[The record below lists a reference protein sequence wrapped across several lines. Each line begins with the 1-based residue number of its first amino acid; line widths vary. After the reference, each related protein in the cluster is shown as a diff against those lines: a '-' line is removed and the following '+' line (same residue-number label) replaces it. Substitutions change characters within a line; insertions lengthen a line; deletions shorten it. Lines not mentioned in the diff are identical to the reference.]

1 MATKKA
7 DLPQEVKQTL
17 SILPGL
23 SGSYQYFD
31 EHGEIIYVGKAKNLK
46 KRVSSYFNKHH
57 DSPKLRVMVPQIAK
71 IQFIVTDSEVEAL
84 ILESHLIKKHKPK
97 YNVLLKDDK
106 KFPYFVITEEEYP
119 RIIVARKANRN
130 KIRGKY
136 FGPYTDS
143 RAMYATLDLIKKLFP
158 LKQCKNPKF
167 KDRPCLYYHIGR
179 CMAPC
184 QRLITPDEYKKILKN
199 VELFLTGKQKELV
212 DALKKEMEKYAATE
226 DFEKAA
232 RYRDS
237 WMDVQKTME
246 HQKVVFENTNI
257 NQDIIAVYSE
267 GSLFVVSL
275 LQIRQGRLTDKKD
288 FQFSNT
294 EILCATE
301 KERTGEPQE
310 YDNNFSSES
319 EVLTTFLKEY
329 YTMASEFDI
338 PNTIVVPRILE
349 KEDLELYTKWLESAA
364 SKKVK
369 ITDAPTKRNIEL
381 LNLAQKNAKFFFE
394 KVKLEKLTEI
404 QRDYNEVGSYIQEK
418 LGLSKFPYVVECFD
432 ISHIQGTNTVAS
444 MVTFENGLPKKSK
457 YRKFKVKSTESK
469 PDDFKSLQEVV
480 ERRYFGKL
488 TETLPMP
495 DLIIIDG
502 GKGQLSSVM
511 EIFDAHD
518 FHPEVVSL
526 AKRLEEVF
534 KPHESNPVIFP
545 INSPALYFFQR
556 IRDEAHR
563 FAITFHR
570 KLRGKKA
577 TESILDEIK
586 GLSKENKEILMREFK
601 DVTKISQASFKELC
615 AAINKRAAK
624 VVYNFFNPNVQII

>member
-1 MATKKA
+1 MAIQKA
-7 DLPQEVKQTL
+7 DLSAEVKQTL
-17 SILPGL
+17 SIIPEL
-23 SGSYQYFD
+23 SGSYQYYD
-31 EHGEIIYVGKAKNLK
+31 KNGEIIYVGKAKNLK
-46 KRVSSYFNKHH
+46 KRVYSYFNKHH

-106 KFPYFVITEEEYP
+106 KFPYFVITDEEYP
-119 RIIVARKANRN
+119 RIIVARKANKN
-130 KIRGKY
+130 KIKGKY

-143 RAMYATLDLIKKLFP
+143 RAMYSTLDLIKKLFP
-158 LKQCKNPKF
+158 LKQCKTPKF

-212 DALKKEMEKYAATE
+212 AALKKEMEKYAQKE

-257 NQDIIAVYSE
+257 NQDIISVYNE
-267 GSLFVVSL
+267 GNLFVVSL

-288 FQFSNT
+288 FQFSNLNLST
-294 EILCATE
+294 ET
-301 KERTGEPQE
+301 
-310 YDNNFSSES
+310 

-329 YTMASEFDI
+329 YSMTSEYDI
-338 PNTIVVPRILE
+338 PSTVVLPKILE
-349 KEDLELYTKWLESAA
+349 KQELDLYGQWLQSI
-364 SKKVK
+364 SDKKVK
-369 ITDAPTKRNIEL
+369 ITDSPTKRNLEL
-381 LNLAQKNAKFFFE
+381 LNLAQKNAKFYFE

-418 LGLSKFPYVVECFD
+418 LGLSKFPYTVECFD

-444 MVTFENGLPKKSK
+444 MVTFENGMPKKSK
-457 YRKFKVKSTESK
+457 YRKFKVRSTESK

-488 TETLPMP
+488 SEQMPLP

-502 GKGQLSSVM
+502 GKGQLSSVL
-511 EIFDAHD
+511 EIFDKHD
-518 FHPEVVSL
+518 FHPDVVSL

-534 KPHESNPVIFP
+534 KPHQSKPVVFP

-577 TESILDEIK
+577 TESVLDEIK
-586 GLSKENKEILMREFK
+586 GLSKENKEKLIQKFK
-601 DVTKISQASFKELC
+601 DVNKISKASFEELKEVVHT
-615 AAINKRAAK
+615 RAAK
-624 VVYNFFNPNVQII
+624 AVYNFFNPIVQID

>member
-1 MATKKA
+1 MSIQKS
-7 DLPQEVKQTL
+7 DLPIEVKQTL
-17 SILPGL
+17 AIIPEL

-31 EHGEIIYVGKAKNLK
+31 KDDEIIYVGKAKNLK
-46 KRVSSYFNKHH
+46 KRVYSYFNKNH

-119 RIIVARKANRN
+119 RIIVARKSNKN
-130 KIRGKY
+130 KIKGKY

-143 RAMYATLDLIKKLFP
+143 RAMYSTLDLIKKLFP

-184 QRLITPDEYKKILKN
+184 QRMISPDDYKNILKN

-212 DALKKEMEKYAATE
+212 DALKKEMEKYAAAE
-226 DFEKAA
+226 EFEKAA

-246 HQKVVFENTNI
+246 HQKVVFENTSI
-257 NQDIIAVYSE
+257 NQDIIAVYNESN
-267 GSLFVVSL
+267 LFVVSL

-288 FQFSNT
+288 FEFSNT
-294 EILCATE
+294 EGNLS
-301 KERTGEPQE
+301 
-310 YDNNFSSES
+310 NES

-338 PNTIVVPRILE
+338 PNTVVIPRLLE
-349 KEDLELYTKWLESAA
+349 KEDVELYTKWLETTA

-369 ITDAPTKRNIEL
+369 ITDTPTKRNLEL
-381 LNLAQKNAKFFFE
+381 LNLAQKNAKFYFE
-394 KVKLEKLTEI
+394 KVKLQKLTEI

-418 LGLSKFPYVVECFD
+418 LGLLKFPYVVECFD

-444 MVTFENGLPKKSK
+444 MVTFENGLPKKSR

-488 TETLPMP
+488 TESIPMP

-511 EIFDAHD
+511 EIFEAHN
-518 FHPEVVSL
+518 FHPDVVSL

-534 KPHESNPVIFP
+534 KPHESNPVVFP

-570 KLRGKKA
+570 QLRGKKA
-577 TESILDEIK
+577 TESVLDEIK

-601 DVTKISQASFKELC
+601 DVKKISQASFEQLKEK
-615 AAINKRAAK
+615 IHTRAAK
-624 VVYNFFNPNVQII
+624 AVYNFFNPNVQVE

>member
-1 MATKKA
+1 MATKNA
-7 DLPQEVKQTL
+7 NLPQEVQQTL
-17 SILPGL
+17 SIIPEL
-23 SGSYQYFD
+23 SGSYQYYD
-31 EHGEIIYVGKAKNLK
+31 KDGEIIYVGKAKNLK
-46 KRVSSYFNKHH
+46 KRVYSYFNKHH

-119 RIIVARKANRN
+119 RIIVARKANKN
-130 KIRGKY
+130 KIKGKY

-212 DALKKEMEKYAATE
+212 DALKKEMEKYAAKE

-257 NQDIIAVYSE
+257 NQDIIAVYNESN
-267 GSLFVVSL
+267 LFVVSL

-294 EILCATE
+294 EGNL
-301 KERTGEPQE
+301 
-310 YDNNFSSES
+310 SSEY

-329 YTMASEFDI
+329 YTMASESEI
-338 PNTIVVPRILE
+338 PNTIVVPRLLE
-349 KEDLELYTKWLESAA
+349 QNDTELYTNWLA
-364 SKKVK
+364 SVANKKVK
-369 ITDAPTKRNIEL
+369 ISDAPTKRNIEL

-394 KVKLEKLTEI
+394 KVKLQKLTEI
-404 QRDYNEVGSYIQEK
+404 QRDYNEVCSYIQEK
-418 LGLSKFPYVVECFD
+418 LGLTKFPYVVECFD

-444 MVTFENGLPKKSK
+444 LVTFENGLPKKSR
-457 YRKFKVKSTESK
+457 YRKFKVRSTESK

-511 EIFDAHD
+511 EIFESKGLEVD
-518 FHPEVVSL
+518 VVSL

-534 KPHESNPVIFP
+534 KPHKSEPVIFP

-563 FAITFHR
+563 FAITYHR

-577 TESILDEIK
+577 TESVLDEIK
-586 GLSKENKEILMREFK
+586 GLSSTSKETLMKEFK
-601 DVTKISQASFKELC
+601 DVKKISKASYEELC
-615 AAINKRAAK
+615 EKIPKRSAK
-624 VVYNFFNPNVQII
+624 AVYNFFNPNVQIV

>member
-1 MATKKA
+1 MSIQKSN
-7 DLPQEVKQTL
+7 LPAEVKQTL
-17 SILPGL
+17 SIIPEL

-31 EHGEIIYVGKAKNLK
+31 KNGEIIYVGKAKNLK
-46 KRVSSYFNKHH
+46 KRVHSYFNKHH
-57 DSPKLRVMVPQIAK
+57 DSPKLRVMVPQIEK

-106 KFPYFVITEEEYP
+106 KFPYFVITDEEYP
-119 RIIVARKANRN
+119 RIIVARKANKN
-130 KIRGKY
+130 KIKGKY

-184 QRLITPDEYKKILKN
+184 QRLISPEEYKKILKN

-212 DALKKEMEKYAATE
+212 DALKKEMEKYAETE

-237 WMDVQKTME
+237 WLDVQKTME

-257 NQDIIAVYSE
+257 NQDIIAIYSE
-267 GSLFVVSL
+267 GNLFVVSL

-294 EILCATE
+294 ETMEATE
-301 KERTGEPQE
+301 GENSLSGE
-310 YDNNFSSES
+310 N
-319 EVLTTFLKEY
+319 EVLATFLKEY
-329 YTMASEFDI
+329 YTMTPEFDI
-338 PNTIVVPRILE
+338 PNTVVVPRVLE
-349 KEDLELYTKWLESAA
+349 KDDIELYTKWLESVA

-369 ITDAPTKRNIEL
+369 ITDSPTKRNIEL
-381 LNLAQKNAKFFFE
+381 LNLAQKNAKFYFE
-394 KVKLEKLTEI
+394 KVKLQKLTEI

-444 MVTFENGLPKKSK
+444 MVTFENGLPKKSR

-518 FHPEVVSL
+518 FHPDVVSL

-570 KLRGKKA
+570 QLRGKKA
-577 TESILDEIK
+577 TESVLDEIK
-586 GLSKENKEILMREFK
+586 GLSKENKEILMHEFK
-601 DVTKISQASFKELC
+601 DVKKISQASYEQLKEK
-615 AAINKRAAK
+615 IHTRAAK
-624 VVYNFFNPNVQII
+624 AVYNFFNPNVQIG

>member
-1 MATKKA
+1 MATKNA
-7 DLPQEVKQTL
+7 NLPQEVQQTL
-17 SILPGL
+17 SIIPEL
-23 SGSYQYFD
+23 SGSYQYYD
-31 EHGEIIYVGKAKNLK
+31 KDGEIIYVGKAKNLK
-46 KRVSSYFNKHH
+46 KRVYSYFNKHH

-119 RIIVARKANRN
+119 RIIVARKANKN
-130 KIRGKY
+130 KIKGKY

-212 DALKKEMEKYAATE
+212 DALKKEMEKYAAKE

-257 NQDIIAVYSE
+257 NQDIIAVYNESN
-267 GSLFVVSL
+267 LFVVSL

-294 EILCATE
+294 EGNL
-301 KERTGEPQE
+301 
-310 YDNNFSSES
+310 SSEY

-329 YTMASEFDI
+329 YTMASESEI
-338 PNTIVVPRILE
+338 PNTIVVPRLLE
-349 KEDLELYTKWLESAA
+349 QNDTELYTNWLA
-364 SKKVK
+364 SVANKKVK
-369 ITDAPTKRNIEL
+369 ISDAPTKRNIEL

-394 KVKLEKLTEI
+394 KVKLQKLTEI

-418 LGLSKFPYVVECFD
+418 LGLTKFPYVVECFD

-444 MVTFENGLPKKSK
+444 MVTFENGLPKKSR
-457 YRKFKVKSTESK
+457 YRKFKVRSTESK

-511 EIFDAHD
+511 EIFESKGLEVD
-518 FHPEVVSL
+518 VVSL

-534 KPHESNPVIFP
+534 KPHKSEPVIFP

-563 FAITFHR
+563 FAITYHR

-577 TESILDEIK
+577 TESVLDEIK
-586 GLSKENKEILMREFK
+586 GLSSTSKETLMKEFK
-601 DVTKISQASFKELC
+601 DVKKISKASYEELC
-615 AAINKRAAK
+615 EKIPKRSAK
-624 VVYNFFNPNVQII
+624 AVYNCFNPNVQII

>member
-1 MATKKA
+1 MATQKSNLQK
-7 DLPQEVKQTL
+7 EVKETL
-17 SILPGL
+17 AIIPEL
-23 SGSYQYFD
+23 SGSYQYYD
-31 EHGEIIYVGKAKNLK
+31 KDGEIIYVGKAKNLK
-46 KRVSSYFNKHH
+46 KRVYSYFNKHH

-71 IQFIVTDSEVEAL
+71 INFIVTDSEVEAL

-106 KFPYFVITEEEYP
+106 KFPYFVITEEESP
-119 RIIVARKANRN
+119 RIVVARKANKN
-130 KIRGKY
+130 KIKGKY

-158 LKQCKNPKF
+158 LKQCKTPKF

-184 QRLITPDEYKKILKN
+184 QRLITPEEYKKILKN

-212 DALKKEMEKYAATE
+212 DALKKEMEKYAANE

-237 WMDVQKTME
+237 WRDVQKTME
-246 HQKVVFENTNI
+246 HQKVVFENTSI
-257 NQDIIAVYSE
+257 NQDIVSVYNE
-267 GSLFVVSL
+267 GNLFVVSL

-288 FQFSNT
+288 FQFSNLNLSNET
-294 EILCATE
+294 
-301 KERTGEPQE
+301 
-310 YDNNFSSES
+310 

-329 YTMASEFDI
+329 YTMASETEI
-338 PNTIVVPRILE
+338 PATIVLPKLLE
-349 KEDLELYTKWLESAA
+349 KEDIELYEQWLA
-364 SKKVK
+364 SVAHKKVN
-369 ITDAPTKRNIEL
+369 ITDAASKRNIEL
-381 LNLAQKNAKFFFE
+381 LSLAQKNAKFYFE
-394 KVKLEKLTEI
+394 KVKLEKLNEI

-418 LGLSKFPYVVECFD
+418 LGLSKFPYVAECFD

-444 MVTFENGLPKKSK
+444 MVTFENGMPKKSR
-457 YRKFKVKSTESK
+457 YRKFKVRSTESK
-469 PDDFKSLQEVV
+469 PDDFQSLQEVV

-488 TETLPMP
+488 SETLPMP

-518 FHPEVVSL
+518 FHPDVVSL

-534 KPHESNPVIFP
+534 KPHESQPVVFP

-563 FAITFHR
+563 FAITYHR

-577 TESILDEIK
+577 TESVLDEIK
-586 GLSKENKEILMREFK
+586 GLSKENKEILMKEFK
-601 DVTKISQASFKELC
+601 DIKKISQASYEQLC
-615 AAINKRAAK
+615 EKIPKRAAK
-624 VVYNFFNPNVQII
+624 AVYNYFI

>member
-1 MATKKA
+1 MATKNA
-7 DLPQEVKQTL
+7 NLPQEVQQTL
-17 SILPGL
+17 SIIPEL
-23 SGSYQYFD
+23 SGSYQYYD
-31 EHGEIIYVGKAKNLK
+31 KDGEIIYVGKAKNLK
-46 KRVSSYFNKHH
+46 KRVYSYFNKHH

-119 RIIVARKANRN
+119 RIIVARKANKN
-130 KIRGKY
+130 KIKGKY

-212 DALKKEMEKYAATE
+212 DALKKEMEKYAAKE

-257 NQDIIAVYSE
+257 NQDIIAVYNESN
-267 GSLFVVSL
+267 LFVVSL

-294 EILCATE
+294 EGNL
-301 KERTGEPQE
+301 
-310 YDNNFSSES
+310 SSEY

-329 YTMASEFDI
+329 YTMASESEI
-338 PNTIVVPRILE
+338 PNTIVVPRLLE
-349 KEDLELYTKWLESAA
+349 QNDTELYTNWLA
-364 SKKVK
+364 SVANKKVK
-369 ITDAPTKRNIEL
+369 ISDAPTKRNIEL

-394 KVKLEKLTEI
+394 KVKLQKLTEI

-418 LGLSKFPYVVECFD
+418 LGLTKFPYVVECFD

-444 MVTFENGLPKKSK
+444 LVTFENGLPKKSR
-457 YRKFKVKSTESK
+457 YRKFKVRSTESK

-511 EIFDAHD
+511 EIFETKGLEVD
-518 FHPEVVSL
+518 VVSL

-534 KPHESNPVIFP
+534 KPHKSEPVIFP

-563 FAITFHR
+563 FAITYHR

-577 TESILDEIK
+577 TESLLDEIK
-586 GLSKENKEILMREFK
+586 GLSSTSKETLMKEFK
-601 DVTKISQASFKELC
+601 DVKKISKASYEELC
-615 AAINKRAAK
+615 EKIPKRSAK
-624 VVYNFFNPNVQII
+624 AVYNFFNPNVQIV

>member
-1 MATKKA
+1 MSIQKSK
-7 DLPQEVKQTL
+7 LPAEVKQTL
-17 SILPGL
+17 AVIPEL

-31 EHGEIIYVGKAKNLK
+31 KNGEIIYVGKAKNLK
-46 KRVSSYFNKHH
+46 KRVYSYFNKHH

-71 IQFIVTDSEVEAL
+71 IQFIVTDSEIEAL

-119 RIIVARKANRN
+119 RIIVARKANKN
-130 KIRGKY
+130 KIKGKY

-184 QRLITPDEYKKILKN
+184 QRLISPEEYKKILKN

-257 NQDIIAVYSE
+257 NQDIIAIYNE
-267 GSLFVVSL
+267 GNLFVVSL

-294 EILCATE
+294 ETMEAME
-301 KERTGEPQE
+301 GENSLSGE
-310 YDNNFSSES
+310 N
-319 EVLTTFLKEY
+319 EVLATFLKEY
-329 YTMASEFDI
+329 YTMTPEFDI
-338 PNTIVVPRILE
+338 PNTVVVPRVLE
-349 KEDLELYTKWLESAA
+349 KDDIELYTKWLESVAG
-364 SKKVK
+364 KKVK
-369 ITDAPTKRNIEL
+369 ITDSPTKRNIEL
-381 LNLAQKNAKFFFE
+381 LNLAQKNAKFYFE
-394 KVKLEKLTEI
+394 KVKLQKLTEI

-444 MVTFENGLPKKSK
+444 MVTFENGLPKKSR

-511 EIFDAHD
+511 EVFDAHN
-518 FHPEVVSL
+518 FHPDVVSL

-570 KLRGKKA
+570 QLRGKKA
-577 TESILDEIK
+577 TESVLDEIK
-586 GLSKENKEILMREFK
+586 GLSKENKEILMHEFK
-601 DVTKISQASFKELC
+601 DVKKISQASYEQLKEK
-615 AAINKRAAK
+615 IHTRAAK
-624 VVYNFFNPNVQII
+624 AVYNFFNPNVQII

>member
-1 MATKKA
+1 MSIQKS
-7 DLPQEVKQTL
+7 DLPTEVKQTL
-17 SILPGL
+17 AIIPEL

-31 EHGEIIYVGKAKNLK
+31 KDGEIIYVGKAKNLK
-46 KRVSSYFNKHH
+46 KRVYSYFNKNH

-119 RIIVARKANRN
+119 RIIVARKSNKN
-130 KIRGKY
+130 KIKGKY

-143 RAMYATLDLIKKLFP
+143 RAMYSTLDLIKKLFP

-184 QRLITPDEYKKILKN
+184 QRMISPDDYKNILKN

-212 DALKKEMEKYAATE
+212 DALKKEMEKYAAAE
-226 DFEKAA
+226 EFEKAA

-246 HQKVVFENTNI
+246 HQKVVFENTSI
-257 NQDIIAVYSE
+257 NQDIIAVYNESN
-267 GSLFVVSL
+267 LFVVSL

-288 FQFSNT
+288 FEFSNT
-294 EILCATE
+294 EGNLS
-301 KERTGEPQE
+301 
-310 YDNNFSSES
+310 NES

-338 PNTIVVPRILE
+338 PNTVVIPRLLD
-349 KEDLELYTKWLESAA
+349 KEDIELYAKWLETTA

-369 ITDAPTKRNIEL
+369 ITDTPTKRNLEL
-381 LNLAQKNAKFFFE
+381 LNLAQKNAKFYFE
-394 KVKLEKLTEI
+394 KVKLQKLTEI

-444 MVTFENGLPKKSK
+444 MVTFENGLPKKSR

-488 TETLPMP
+488 TESIPMP

-511 EIFDAHD
+511 EIFEAHN
-518 FHPEVVSL
+518 FHPDVVSL

-534 KPHESNPVIFP
+534 KPHESNPVVFP

-570 KLRGKKA
+570 QLRGKKA
-577 TESILDEIK
+577 TESVLDEIK
-586 GLSKENKEILMREFK
+586 GLSKENKEILMKEFK
-601 DVTKISQASFKELC
+601 DVKKISQASFEQLKEK
-615 AAINKRAAK
+615 IHTRAAK
-624 VVYNFFNPNVQII
+624 AVYNFFNPNVQVE

>member
-1 MATKKA
+1 MSIQKSN
-7 DLPQEVKQTL
+7 LPTEVKQTL
-17 SILPGL
+17 SIIPEL

-31 EHGEIIYVGKAKNLK
+31 KNGEIIYVGKAKNLK
-46 KRVSSYFNKHH
+46 KRVYSYFNKHH

-119 RIIVARKANRN
+119 RIIVARKANKN
-130 KIRGKY
+130 KIKGKY

-184 QRLITPDEYKKILKN
+184 QRLITPEEYKKILKN

-237 WMDVQKTME
+237 WLDVQKTME

-257 NQDIIAVYSE
+257 NQDIIAIYSE
-267 GSLFVVSL
+267 GNLFVVSL

-294 EILCATE
+294 ETMEAE
-301 KERTGEPQE
+301 AGENSLSGE
-310 YDNNFSSES
+310 E
-319 EVLTTFLKEY
+319 EVLSTFLKEY
-329 YTMASEFDI
+329 YTMTPEFDI
-338 PNTIVVPRILE
+338 PNTVVIPRVLE
-349 KEDLELYTKWLESAA
+349 KDDIELYTKWLESVA

-369 ITDAPTKRNIEL
+369 ITDSPTKRNIEL
-381 LNLAQKNAKFFFE
+381 LNLAQKNAKFYFE
-394 KVKLEKLTEI
+394 KVKLQKLTEI

-444 MVTFENGLPKKSK
+444 MVTFENGLPKKSR

-518 FHPEVVSL
+518 FHPDVVSL

-570 KLRGKKA
+570 QLRGKKA
-577 TESILDEIK
+577 TESVLDEIK
-586 GLSKENKEILMREFK
+586 GLSKENKEILMHEFK
-601 DVTKISQASFKELC
+601 DVKKISQASYEQLKEK
-615 AAINKRAAK
+615 IHTRAAK
-624 VVYNFFNPNVQII
+624 AVYNFFNPNVQIG

>member
-1 MATKKA
+1 MSIQKS
-7 DLPQEVKQTL
+7 DLPTEVKQTL
-17 SILPGL
+17 AIIPEL

-31 EHGEIIYVGKAKNLK
+31 KDGEIIYVGKAKNLK
-46 KRVSSYFNKHH
+46 KRVYSYFNKNH

-119 RIIVARKANRN
+119 RIIVARKSNKN
-130 KIRGKY
+130 KIKGKY

-143 RAMYATLDLIKKLFP
+143 RAMYSTLDLIKKLFP

-184 QRLITPDEYKKILKN
+184 QRMISPDDYKNILKN

-212 DALKKEMEKYAATE
+212 DALKKEMEKYAAAE
-226 DFEKAA
+226 EFEKAA

-246 HQKVVFENTNI
+246 HQKVVFENTSI
-257 NQDIIAVYSE
+257 NQDIIAVYNESN
-267 GSLFVVSL
+267 LFVVSL

-288 FQFSNT
+288 FEFSNT
-294 EILCATE
+294 EGNLS
-301 KERTGEPQE
+301 
-310 YDNNFSSES
+310 NES

-338 PNTIVVPRILE
+338 PNTVVIPRLLE
-349 KEDLELYTKWLESAA
+349 KEDIELYTKWLETTA

-369 ITDAPTKRNIEL
+369 ITDTPTKRNLEL
-381 LNLAQKNAKFFFE
+381 LNLAQKNAKFYFE
-394 KVKLEKLTEI
+394 KVKLQKLTEI

-444 MVTFENGLPKKSK
+444 MVTFENGLPKKSR

-488 TETLPMP
+488 TESIPMP

-511 EIFDAHD
+511 EIFEAHN
-518 FHPEVVSL
+518 FHPDVVSL

-534 KPHESNPVIFP
+534 KPHESNPVVFP

-570 KLRGKKA
+570 QLRGKKA
-577 TESILDEIK
+577 TESVLDEIK
-586 GLSKENKEILMREFK
+586 GLSKENKEILMKEFK
-601 DVTKISQASFKELC
+601 DVKKISQASFEQLKEK
-615 AAINKRAAK
+615 IHTRAAK
-624 VVYNFFNPNVQII
+624 AVYNFFNPNVQVE

>member
-1 MATKKA
+1 MATQKSN
-7 DLPQEVKQTL
+7 LPKEVKETL
-17 SILPGL
+17 AIIPEL
-23 SGSYQYFD
+23 SGSYQYYD
-31 EHGEIIYVGKAKNLK
+31 KDGEIIYVGKAKNLK
-46 KRVSSYFNKHH
+46 KRVYSYFNKHH

-71 IQFIVTDSEVEAL
+71 INFIVTDSEVEAL

-119 RIIVARKANRN
+119 RIIVARKANKN
-130 KIRGKY
+130 KIKGKY

-158 LKQCKNPKF
+158 LKQCKTPKF

-184 QRLITPDEYKKILKN
+184 QRLITPEEYKKILKN

-212 DALKKEMEKYAATE
+212 DALKKEMEKYAANE

-237 WMDVQKTME
+237 WRDVQKTME
-246 HQKVVFENTNI
+246 HQKVVFENTSI
-257 NQDIIAVYSE
+257 NQDIVSVYNE
-267 GSLFVVSL
+267 GNLFVVSL

-288 FQFSNT
+288 FQFSNLNLSNET
-294 EILCATE
+294 
-301 KERTGEPQE
+301 
-310 YDNNFSSES
+310 

-329 YTMASEFDI
+329 YTMASETEI
-338 PNTIVVPRILE
+338 PATIVLPKLLE
-349 KEDLELYTKWLESAA
+349 KEDIELYEQWLA
-364 SKKVK
+364 SVAHKKVN
-369 ITDAPTKRNIEL
+369 ITDAASKRNIEL
-381 LNLAQKNAKFFFE
+381 LSLAQKNAKFYFE
-394 KVKLEKLTEI
+394 KVKLEKLNEI

-418 LGLSKFPYVVECFD
+418 LGLSKFPYVAECFD

-444 MVTFENGLPKKSK
+444 MVTFENGMPKKSR
-457 YRKFKVKSTESK
+457 YRKFKVRSTESK
-469 PDDFKSLQEVV
+469 PDDFQSLQEVV

-488 TETLPMP
+488 SETLPMP

-518 FHPEVVSL
+518 FHPDVVSL

-534 KPHESNPVIFP
+534 KPHESQPVVFP

-563 FAITFHR
+563 FAITYHR

-577 TESILDEIK
+577 TESVLDEIK
-586 GLSKENKEILMREFK
+586 GLSKENKEILMKEFK
-601 DVTKISQASFKELC
+601 DIKKISQASYEQLC
-615 AAINKRAAK
+615 EKIPKRAAK
-624 VVYNFFNPNVQII
+624 AVYNYFI

>member
-1 MATKKA
+1 MATKNA
-7 DLPQEVKQTL
+7 NLPQEVQQTL
-17 SILPGL
+17 SIIPEL
-23 SGSYQYFD
+23 SGSYQYYD
-31 EHGEIIYVGKAKNLK
+31 KDGEIIYVGKAKNLK
-46 KRVSSYFNKHH
+46 KRVYSYFNKHH

-119 RIIVARKANRN
+119 RIIVARKANKN
-130 KIRGKY
+130 KIKGKY

-212 DALKKEMEKYAATE
+212 DALKKEMEKYAAKE

-257 NQDIIAVYSE
+257 NQDIIAVYNESN
-267 GSLFVVSL
+267 LFVVSL

-294 EILCATE
+294 EGNL
-301 KERTGEPQE
+301 
-310 YDNNFSSES
+310 SSEY

-329 YTMASEFDI
+329 YTMASESEI
-338 PNTIVVPRILE
+338 PNTIVVPRLLE
-349 KEDLELYTKWLESAA
+349 QNDTELYTNWLA
-364 SKKVK
+364 SVANKKVK
-369 ITDAPTKRNIEL
+369 ISDAPTKRNIEL

-394 KVKLEKLTEI
+394 KVKLQKLTEI

-418 LGLSKFPYVVECFD
+418 LGLIKFPYVVECFD

-444 MVTFENGLPKKSK
+444 MVTFENGLPKKSR
-457 YRKFKVKSTESK
+457 YRKFKVRSTESK

-511 EIFDAHD
+511 EIFESKGLEVD
-518 FHPEVVSL
+518 VVSL

-534 KPHESNPVIFP
+534 KPHKSEPVIFP

-563 FAITFHR
+563 FAITYHR

-577 TESILDEIK
+577 TESVLDEIK
-586 GLSKENKEILMREFK
+586 GLSKTSKEALMNEFK
-601 DVTKISQASFKELC
+601 DVKKISQASYEQLC
-615 AAINKRAAK
+615 EKIPKRSAK
-624 VVYNFFNPNVQII
+624 AVYNFFNPNVQIV

>member
-1 MATKKA
+1 MSIQKSN
-7 DLPQEVKQTL
+7 LPTEVKQTL
-17 SILPGL
+17 SIIPEL

-31 EHGEIIYVGKAKNLK
+31 KNGEIIYVGKAKNLK
-46 KRVSSYFNKHH
+46 KRVYSYFNKHH

-119 RIIVARKANRN
+119 RIIVARKANKN
-130 KIRGKY
+130 KIKGKY

-184 QRLITPDEYKKILKN
+184 QRLITPEEYKKILKN

-237 WMDVQKTME
+237 WLDVQKTME

-257 NQDIIAVYSE
+257 NQDIIAIYSE
-267 GSLFVVSL
+267 GNLFVVSL

-294 EILCATE
+294 ETMEAE
-301 KERTGEPQE
+301 TGENSLSGE
-310 YDNNFSSES
+310 E
-319 EVLTTFLKEY
+319 EVLSTFLKEY
-329 YTMASEFDI
+329 YTMTPEFDI
-338 PNTIVVPRILE
+338 PNTVVIPRVLE
-349 KEDLELYTKWLESAA
+349 KDDIELYTKWLESVA

-369 ITDAPTKRNIEL
+369 ITDSPTKRNIEL
-381 LNLAQKNAKFFFE
+381 LNLAQKNAKFYFE
-394 KVKLEKLTEI
+394 KVKLQKLTEI

-444 MVTFENGLPKKSK
+444 MVTFENGLPKKSR

-518 FHPEVVSL
+518 FHPDVVSL

-570 KLRGKKA
+570 QLRGKKA
-577 TESILDEIK
+577 TESVLDEIK

-601 DVTKISQASFKELC
+601 DVKKISQASYEQLKEK
-615 AAINKRAAK
+615 IHTRAAK
-624 VVYNFFNPNVQII
+624 AVYNFFNPNVQIG

>member
-1 MATKKA
+1 M
-7 DLPQEVKQTL
+7 QQTL
-17 SILPGL
+17 SIIPEL
-23 SGSYQYFD
+23 SGSYQYYD
-31 EHGEIIYVGKAKNLK
+31 KDGEIIYVGKAKNLK
-46 KRVSSYFNKHH
+46 KRVYSYFNKHH

-119 RIIVARKANRN
+119 RIIVARKANKN
-130 KIRGKY
+130 KIKGKY

-212 DALKKEMEKYAATE
+212 DALKKEMGKYAAKE

-257 NQDIIAVYSE
+257 NQDIIAVYNESN
-267 GSLFVVSL
+267 LFVVSL

-294 EILCATE
+294 EGNL
-301 KERTGEPQE
+301 
-310 YDNNFSSES
+310 SSEY

-329 YTMASEFDI
+329 YTMASESEI
-338 PNTIVVPRILE
+338 PNTIVLPRLLE
-349 KEDLELYTKWLESAA
+349 QNDIELYTNWLA
-364 SKKVK
+364 SVAGKKVK
-369 ITDAPTKRNIEL
+369 ISDAPTKRNIEL

-394 KVKLEKLTEI
+394 KVKLQKLTEI

-418 LGLSKFPYVVECFD
+418 LGLTKFPYVVECFD

-444 MVTFENGLPKKSK
+444 MVTFENGLPKKSR
-457 YRKFKVKSTESK
+457 YRKFKVRSTESK

-511 EIFDAHD
+511 EIFESKGLEVD
-518 FHPEVVSL
+518 VVSL

-534 KPHESNPVIFP
+534 KPHKSEPVIFP

-563 FAITFHR
+563 FAITYHR

-577 TESILDEIK
+577 TESVLDEIK
-586 GLSKENKEILMREFK
+586 GLSSTSKETLMKEFK
-601 DVTKISQASFKELC
+601 DVKKISKASYEELC
-615 AAINKRAAK
+615 EKIPKRSAK
-624 VVYNFFNPNVQII
+624 AVYNFFNPNVQIV

>member
-1 MATKKA
+1 MATKNA
-7 DLPQEVKQTL
+7 NLPQEVQQTL
-17 SILPGL
+17 SIIPEL
-23 SGSYQYFD
+23 SGSYQYYD
-31 EHGEIIYVGKAKNLK
+31 KDGEIIYVGKAKNLK
-46 KRVSSYFNKHH
+46 KRVYSYFNKHH

-119 RIIVARKANRN
+119 RIIVARKANKN
-130 KIRGKY
+130 KIKGKY

-212 DALKKEMEKYAATE
+212 DALKKEMGKYAAKE

-257 NQDIIAVYSE
+257 NQDIIAVYNESN
-267 GSLFVVSL
+267 LFVVSL

-294 EILCATE
+294 EGNL
-301 KERTGEPQE
+301 
-310 YDNNFSSES
+310 SSEY

-329 YTMASEFDI
+329 YTMASESEI
-338 PNTIVVPRILE
+338 PNTIVLPRLLE
-349 KEDLELYTKWLESAA
+349 QNDTELYTNWLA
-364 SKKVK
+364 SVANKKVK
-369 ITDAPTKRNIEL
+369 ISDAPTKRNIEL

-394 KVKLEKLTEI
+394 KVKLQKLTEI

-418 LGLSKFPYVVECFD
+418 LGLTKFPYVVECFD

-444 MVTFENGLPKKSK
+444 MVTFENGLPKKSR
-457 YRKFKVKSTESK
+457 YRKFKVRSTESK

-511 EIFDAHD
+511 EIFESKGLEVD
-518 FHPEVVSL
+518 VVSL

-534 KPHESNPVIFP
+534 KPHKSEPVIFP

-563 FAITFHR
+563 FAITYHR

-577 TESILDEIK
+577 TESVLDEIK
-586 GLSKENKEILMREFK
+586 GLSSTSKETLMKEFK
-601 DVTKISQASFKELC
+601 DVKKISKASYEELC
-615 AAINKRAAK
+615 EKIPKRSAK
-624 VVYNFFNPNVQII
+624 AVYNFFNPNVQIV

>member
-1 MATKKA
+1 MATDKLKE
-7 DLPQEVKQTL
+7 EVKQTL
-17 SILPGL
+17 SILPEL
-23 SGSYQYFD
+23 SGSYQFFD
-31 EHGEIIYVGKAKNLK
+31 ENGEIIYVGKAKNLK
-46 KRVSSYFNKHH
+46 RRVYSYFNKHH
-57 DSPKLRVMVPQIAK
+57 DSPKLKIMVPQIAK

-119 RIIVARKANRN
+119 RIIVARKSNKN
-130 KIRGKY
+130 KIKGKY

-184 QRLITPDEYKKILKN
+184 QKLISPEDYKKILKN
-199 VELFLTGKQKELV
+199 VELFLSGKQKELV
-212 DALKKEMEKYAATE
+212 TALQKEMEKFAE
-226 DFEKAA
+226 KEEFEKAA

-237 WMDVQKTME
+237 WLDVQKTME

-257 NQDIIAVYSE
+257 NQDIASVYFE
-267 GSLFVVSL
+267 GNLFVVSM

-294 EILCATE
+294 DGNL
-301 KERTGEPQE
+301 
-310 YDNNFSSES
+310 SSEA
-319 EVLTTFLKEY
+319 EVLSTFLKEY
-329 YTMASEFDI
+329 YTMVSELEI
-338 PNTIVVPRILE
+338 PSTIVLPKLLE
-349 KEDLELYTKWLESAA
+349 KEDVELYSKWLSDKAE
-364 SKKVK
+364 KTIK
-369 ITDAPTKRNIEL
+369 ITDASTKRNIEL
-381 LNLAQKNAKFFFE
+381 LNLAQKNAKFYFE

-418 LGLSKFPYVVECFD
+418 LGLSKFPYIVECFD

-518 FHPEVVSL
+518 FHPDVVSL

-586 GLSKENKEILMREFK
+586 GLSKQNKEILIKEFK
-601 DVTKISQASFKELC
+601 DIKHISQASYEQLC
-615 AAINKRAAK
+615 EKVNKRCAK
-624 VVYNFFNPNVQII
+624 AVYNFFNPNIQID

>member
-1 MATKKA
+1 MATKNA
-7 DLPQEVKQTL
+7 NLPQEVQQTL
-17 SILPGL
+17 SIIPEL
-23 SGSYQYFD
+23 SGSYQYYD
-31 EHGEIIYVGKAKNLK
+31 KDGEIIYVGKAKNLK
-46 KRVSSYFNKHH
+46 KRVYSYFNKHH

-119 RIIVARKANRN
+119 RIIVARKANKN
-130 KIRGKY
+130 KIKGKY

-212 DALKKEMEKYAATE
+212 DALKKEMEKYAAKE

-257 NQDIIAVYSE
+257 NQDIIAVYNESN
-267 GSLFVVSL
+267 LFVVSL

-294 EILCATE
+294 EGNL
-301 KERTGEPQE
+301 
-310 YDNNFSSES
+310 SSEY

-329 YTMASEFDI
+329 YTMASESEI
-338 PNTIVVPRILE
+338 PNTIVLPRLLE
-349 KEDLELYTKWLESAA
+349 QNDIELYTNWLA
-364 SKKVK
+364 SVAKKKVK
-369 ITDAPTKRNIEL
+369 ISDAPTKRNIEL

-394 KVKLEKLTEI
+394 KVKLQKLTEI

-418 LGLSKFPYVVECFD
+418 LGLIKFPYVVECFD

-444 MVTFENGLPKKSK
+444 MVTFENGLPKKSR
-457 YRKFKVKSTESK
+457 YRKFKVRSTESK

-488 TETLPMP
+488 TETLSMP

-511 EIFDAHD
+511 EIFESKGLEVD
-518 FHPEVVSL
+518 VVSL

-534 KPHESNPVIFP
+534 KPHKSEPVIFP

-563 FAITFHR
+563 FAITYHR

-577 TESILDEIK
+577 TESVLDEIK
-586 GLSKENKEILMREFK
+586 GLSATSKETLMKEFK
-601 DVTKISQASFKELC
+601 DVKKISQASYEELC
-615 AAINKRAAK
+615 EKIPKRSAK
-624 VVYNFFNPNVQII
+624 AVYNFFNPNVQIV

>member
-1 MATKKA
+1 MSIQKSN
-7 DLPQEVKQTL
+7 LPAEVKQTL
-17 SILPGL
+17 SIIPEL

-31 EHGEIIYVGKAKNLK
+31 KNGEIIYVGKAKNLK
-46 KRVSSYFNKHH
+46 KRVYSYFNKHH
-57 DSPKLRVMVPQIAK
+57 DSPKLRVMVPQIEK

-106 KFPYFVITEEEYP
+106 KFPYFVITDEEYP
-119 RIIVARKANRN
+119 RIIVARKANKN
-130 KIRGKY
+130 KIKGKY

-184 QRLITPDEYKKILKN
+184 QRLITPEEYKKILKN

-212 DALKKEMEKYAATE
+212 DALKKKMEKYAATE

-257 NQDIIAVYSE
+257 NQDIIAIYNE
-267 GSLFVVSL
+267 GNLFVVSL

-294 EILCATE
+294 ETMEATE
-301 KERTGEPQE
+301 GENSLSGE
-310 YDNNFSSES
+310 N
-319 EVLTTFLKEY
+319 EVLATFLKEY
-329 YTMASEFDI
+329 YTMTPEFDI
-338 PNTIVVPRILE
+338 PNTVVVPRVLE
-349 KEDLELYTKWLESAA
+349 KDDIELYTKWLESVA

-369 ITDAPTKRNIEL
+369 ITDSPTKRNIEL
-381 LNLAQKNAKFFFE
+381 LNLAQKNAKFYFE
-394 KVKLEKLTEI
+394 KVKLQKLTEI

-444 MVTFENGLPKKSK
+444 MVTFENGLPKKSR

-511 EIFDAHD
+511 EIFDAHK
-518 FHPEVVSL
+518 FHPDVVSL

-570 KLRGKKA
+570 QLRGKKA
-577 TESILDEIK
+577 TESVLDEIK

-601 DVTKISQASFKELC
+601 DVKKISQASYEQLKEK
-615 AAINKRAAK
+615 IHTRAAK
-624 VVYNFFNPNVQII
+624 AVYNFFNPNVQIV

>member
-1 MATKKA
+1 MAVMSIQKS
-7 DLPQEVKQTL
+7 DLPIEVKQTL
-17 SILPGL
+17 AIIPEL

-31 EHGEIIYVGKAKNLK
+31 KDGEIIYVGKAKNLK
-46 KRVSSYFNKHH
+46 KRVYSYFNKNH

-119 RIIVARKANRN
+119 RIIVARKSNKN
-130 KIRGKY
+130 KIKGKY

-143 RAMYATLDLIKKLFP
+143 RAMYSTLDLIKKLFP

-184 QRLITPDEYKKILKN
+184 QRMITPDDYKNILKN

-212 DALKKEMEKYAATE
+212 DALKKEMEKYAAAE
-226 DFEKAA
+226 EFEKAA

-246 HQKVVFENTNI
+246 HQKVVFENTSI
-257 NQDIIAVYSE
+257 NQDIIAVYNESN
-267 GSLFVVSL
+267 LFVVSL

-288 FQFSNT
+288 FEFSNT
-294 EILCATE
+294 EGNLS
-301 KERTGEPQE
+301 
-310 YDNNFSSES
+310 NES

-329 YTMASEFDI
+329 YIMASEFDI
-338 PNTIVVPRILE
+338 PNTVVIPRLLE
-349 KEDLELYTKWLESAA
+349 KEDVELYTKWLETTA

-369 ITDAPTKRNIEL
+369 ITDTPTKRNLEL
-381 LNLAQKNAKFFFE
+381 LNLAQKNAKFYFE
-394 KVKLEKLTEI
+394 KVKLQKLTEI

-444 MVTFENGLPKKSK
+444 MVTFENGLPKKSR

-488 TETLPMP
+488 TESIPMP

-511 EIFDAHD
+511 EIFEAHNFYPD
-518 FHPEVVSL
+518 VVSL

-534 KPHESNPVIFP
+534 KPHESNPVVFP

-570 KLRGKKA
+570 QLRGKKA
-577 TESILDEIK
+577 TESVLDEIK

-601 DVTKISQASFKELC
+601 DVKKISQASFEQLKEK
-615 AAINKRAAK
+615 IHTRAAK
-624 VVYNFFNPNVQII
+624 AVYNFFNPNVQID

>member
-1 MATKKA
+1 MSIQKSN
-7 DLPQEVKQTL
+7 LPDEVKQTL
-17 SILPGL
+17 SIIPEL
-23 SGSYQYFD
+23 SGSYQYYD
-31 EHGEIIYVGKAKNLK
+31 KNGEIIYVGKAKNLK
-46 KRVSSYFNKHH
+46 KRVYSYFNKNH

-119 RIIVARKANRN
+119 RIIVARKANKN
-130 KIRGKY
+130 KIKGKY

-158 LKQCKNPKF
+158 LKQCKTPKF

-184 QRLITPDEYKKILKN
+184 QRMITPEEYKKILKN

-237 WMDVQKTME
+237 WLDVQKTME

-267 GSLFVVSL
+267 GNLFVVSL

-288 FQFSNT
+288 FQFTNTDGNLSNEA
-294 EILCATE
+294 EI
-301 KERTGEPQE
+301 
-310 YDNNFSSES
+310 
-319 EVLTTFLKEY
+319 LTTFLKEY
-329 YTMASEFDI
+329 YTMASKFDI
-338 PNTIVVPRILE
+338 PNTIVVPRLLE
-349 KEDLELYTKWLESAA
+349 KEDVELYTKWLEAAA

-369 ITDAPTKRNIEL
+369 ITDSPTKRNIEL
-381 LNLAQKNAKFFFE
+381 LNLAQKNAKFYFE

-418 LGLSKFPYVVECFD
+418 LALSKFPYVVECFD

-444 MVTFENGLPKKSK
+444 MVTFENGLPKKSR

-502 GKGQLSSVM
+502 GKGQLSSVL
-511 EIFDAHD
+511 EIFEAHN
-518 FHPEVVSL
+518 FHPDVVSL

-534 KPHESNPVIFP
+534 KPYESAPVIFP

-570 KLRGKKA
+570 QLRGKKA
-577 TESILDEIK
+577 TESVLDEIK

-601 DVTKISQASFKELC
+601 DIKKISQASYEDLKEK
-615 AAINKRAAK
+615 INARGAK
-624 VVYNFFNPNVQII
+624 AVYNFFNPNIQVT

>member
-1 MATKKA
+1 MAIQKSN
-7 DLPQEVKQTL
+7 LPAEVKQTL
-17 SILPGL
+17 SILPEL

-31 EHGEIIYVGKAKNLK
+31 KNGEIIYVGKAKNLK
-46 KRVSSYFNKHH
+46 KRVFSYFNKHH
-57 DSPKLRVMVPQIAK
+57 DSLKLRVMVPQIAK
-71 IQFIVTDSEVEAL
+71 IQFIVTDNEVEAL

-119 RIIVARKANRN
+119 RIIVARKANKN
-130 KIRGKY
+130 KIKGKY

-143 RAMYATLDLIKKLFP
+143 RAMYATLDMIKKLFP
-158 LKQCKNPKF
+158 LKQCKTPKF

-184 QRLITPDEYKKILKN
+184 QRLISPDEYKKILKN
-199 VELFLTGKQKELV
+199 VELFLTGKQKELIE
-212 DALKKEMEKYAATE
+212 ALKKEMEKYAAKE
-226 DFEKAA
+226 NFEKAA

-257 NQDIIAVYSE
+257 NQDIIAVYNE
-267 GSLFVVSL
+267 GNLFVVSL
-275 LQIRQGRLTDKKD
+275 LQVRQGRLIDKKD

-294 EILCATE
+294 EGNLS
-301 KERTGEPQE
+301 GEA
-310 YDNNFSSES
+310 
-319 EVLTTFLKEY
+319 EVLTAFLKEY

-338 PNTIVVPRILE
+338 PNTVVIQKLLE
-349 KEDLELYTKWLESAA
+349 KEETELYTKWLNATA
-364 SKKVK
+364 NKKVK

-381 LNLAQKNAKFFFE
+381 LNLAQKNAKFYFE

-418 LGLSKFPYVVECFD
+418 LKLSKFPYIVECFD

-444 MVTFENGLPKKSK
+444 MVTFENGLPKKSA
-457 YRKFKVKSTESK
+457 YRKFKVRSTESK

-488 TETLPMP
+488 TESLPMP

-518 FHPEVVSL
+518 FHPDVVSL

-534 KPHESNPVIFP
+534 KPHQSRPVVFP

-563 FAITFHR
+563 FAITYHR
-570 KLRGKKA
+570 TLRGKKA
-577 TESILDEIK
+577 TESVLDDIK
-586 GLSKENKEILMREFK
+586 GLSKENKEKLIKKFK
-601 DVTKISQASFKELC
+601 NISKISKADIEDLKEVVHT
-615 AAINKRAAK
+615 RAAK
-624 VVYNFFNPNVQII
+624 AVYNFFNPNIQIN